1 MRIRYARSGGLA
13 NIPLEFELDSKQ
25 VSGNKAR
32 DLKKLIEKARLF
44 DQPATPPISRSVPD
58 QHQYELTVEEG
69 GRTHTIRTSD
79 MTASPELSSLLDWLS
94 GEAVANLKK
103 KAGRS

>member
-1 MRIRYARSGGLA
+1 MRIKYERSGGLA
-13 NIPLEFELDSKQ
+13 NIPLKFEVDSKQ

-32 DLKKLIEKARLF
+32 DLKKLIEEARLF
-44 DQPATPPISRSVPD
+44 DQPAKPPVSRSAPD

-79 MTASPELSSLLDWLS
+79 IAASPELSNLLDWLS

>member
-25 VSGNKAR
+25 VSGSKAR
-32 DLKKLIEKARLF
+32 DLKQLIEKARLF
-44 DQPATPPISRSVPD
+44 EQPAKPPISRSAPD

-79 MTASPELSSLLDWLS
+79 MAASPELLSLLDWLS
-94 GEAVANLKK
+94 GEAVAKLKK

>member
-1 MRIRYARSGGLA
+1 MRIRYERSGGLA
-13 NIPLEFELDSKQ
+13 NVPLEFELDSKQ

-32 DLKKLIEKARLF
+32 DLKQLIEKARVF
-44 DQPATPPISRSVPD
+44 DQPAKPPVARSVPD

-79 MTASPELSSLLDWLS
+79 IAASPELLDLLDWLN